1 MKNFKKIF
9 QAAVV
14 ALGLS
19 FAAEGNAQSIP
30 VNFFGQNAW
39 MPDTIGSVLYGG
51 KLHQQWGNIK
61 DSKATMIRFGGI
73 AADNNKPTNFQ
84 YIKMIDSVRAKGME
98 PIIQVPF
105 HKGGYTAQQAAAIVQ
120 YLNVTKGKNI
130 KYFSIGNEPDLDYQY
145 TTASQVAA
153 YFKPFASA
161 MKAVDPSILIVG
173 PECAWYNPAIMDGL
187 TTPNGPYDITGKDAA
202 GRYYLDIIS
211 FHTYPFDGNQSREQM
226 ITKLTATNGFQDN
239 LTTLNNRVAAAN
251 TAHNRTGS
259 AALKTAVTEA
269 NVCYKNASTDNL
281 NGVGVNSFI
290 GGQFIAEMLGIGM
303 KKSVNFMTIWSVVEG
318 NSQVLN
324 IGYIDQT
331 TGNKKP
337 AYYHY
342 KMVADNFKGNL
353 VDATSN
359 QEKVK
364 TFASQSSQYI
374 NVLVMNQEL
383 GTNHNFTVRLNS
395 ASIAGNSSLKI
406 NVNANVN
413 IEYNGVI
420 NNQSS
425 MVLTFN
431 SAGVLVKKTE
441 YTLATHANSNL
452 APTVT
457 EYNGGVGNTSGSG
470 VTTAVGDN
478 GDIVSMKGFQMNVF
492 PNPARSKFTIRLDRP
507 NVQDVKFVVELY
519 DLMGRLI
526 YTQNSIFTEREQN
539 VDLSGASLAEAV
551 YIVRVREASDKDNVR
566 ASKII
571 IFK

>member
-1 MKNFKKIF
+1 MKNVKKIF
-9 QAAVV
+9 QAAILG
-14 ALGLS
+14 LGLS
-19 FAAEGNAQSIP
+19 ISAQSNAQVIP
-30 VNFFGQNAW
+30 TNFFGQNAW
-39 MPDTIGSVLYGG
+39 MPDTIGSVNYNG
-51 KLHQQWGNIK
+51 KLHKNWNNIK
-61 DSKATMIRFGGI
+61 ESKVSMIRFGGI
-73 AADNNKPTNFQ
+73 APDNNKPTNFQ

-105 HKGGYTAQQAAAIVQ
+105 HKGAYTATQAAAIVQ
-120 YLNVTKGKNI
+120 FLNVTKGKNI

-145 TTASQVAA
+145 TTAQQVAA
-153 YFKPFASA
+153 YFKPFATA

-173 PECAWYNPAIMDGL
+173 PECAWYNQSIMNGL
-187 TTPNGPYDITGKDAA
+187 TTPNGPYDITGKDAN
-202 GRYYLDIIS
+202 GRYYLDVIS
-211 FHTYPFDGNQSREQM
+211 FHTYPFDGSQNREQV
-226 ITKLTATNGFQDN
+226 ITKLTATNGFEAN
-239 LTTLNNRVAAAN
+239 LTALNSRVAAAN
-251 TAHNRTGS
+251 SAHNRTGS
-259 AALKTAVTEA
+259 AALRTAVTEA
-269 NVCYKNASTDNL
+269 NVCYKNAATDNL

-303 KKSVNFMTIWSVVEG
+303 EQGVNFMTIWSVIEG

-324 IGYIDQT
+324 IGYIDPT

-342 KMVADNFKGNL
+342 KMVAENFKGSI
-353 VDATSN
+353 VSATTN
-359 QEKVK
+359 QSKVK
-364 TFASQSSQYI
+364 SFGSQSSQYI
-374 NVLVMNQEL
+374 NVLIMNQEL
-383 GTNHNFTVRLNS
+383 ATNHNFTVRLNS
-395 ASIAGNSSLKI
+395 SAIAGNSSLKI
-406 NVNANVN
+406 NINANVN

-441 YTLATHANSNL
+441 YTLATHAIANL

-457 EYNGGVGNTSGSG
+457 EYNGGVGSVSGSG

-478 GDIVSMKGFQMNVF
+478 GDVVSMKGFAMNVY
-492 PNPARSKFTIRLDRP
+492 PNPAKSKFTIELDRV
-507 NVQDVKFVVELY
+507 NTQDVKFVVEIY

-526 YTQNSIFTEREQN
+526 YTQNSIFTERQQK

-551 YIVRVREASDKDNVR
+551 YIVRVREAGDKDNVR